1 MNIDTHVSPDS
12 VQSTG
17 VVALDVLVVDP
28 DSDARALYRHWLE
41 PGNARVHEATDGRD
55 ALVKIFAIHPH
66 VVVLDAR
73 LPFIDGLQLCA
84 LLRDDSTTAS
94 LRIVAITGDG
104 SPDHIRRFREHGA
117 DVVFVKPVPGNELA
131 SAVYKH
137 EKGVSTV
144 GAAASSAE
152 RTDAKLPFMTRTVAK
167 ARSRERYV
175 STSPP
180 QSPPHLRCP
189 QCDAALQYDRSHV
202 GGVSDRHP
210 EQWDYFVCATHG
222 VFQYR
227 HRTRKLRSAS

>member
-1 MNIDTHVSPDS
+1 VDIETHVSQDA
-12 VQSTG
+12 QRKKG
-17 VVALDVLVVDP
+17 VAAFDVLVVDP

-55 ALVKIFAIHPH
+55 ALVKVFAVRPH

-84 LLRDDSTTAS
+84 LLRDDATTAS

-104 SPDHIRRFREHGA
+104 SPDHIRRFRQFGA

-137 EKGVSTV
+137 EKGVSSLD
-144 GAAASSAE
+144 AAASSEE
-152 RTDAKLPFMTRTVAK
+152 RRDAKLPFATRTVAK

-175 STSPP
+175 STNPP
-180 QSPPHLRCP
+180 QPPPHLRCP

-222 VFQYR
+222 AFQYR
-227 HRTRKLRSAS
+227 HRTRKLRSA